1 MGIQPACPKGMNESR
16 GKQKVVRTIMPA
28 FELHKERNKER
39 VIEND
44 SVSLSPWKDRE
55 VERKTKKMGEMV

>member
-1 MGIQPACPKGMNESR
+1 
-16 GKQKVVRTIMPA
+16 MPA
-28 FELHKERNKER
+28 FELHKERNKKR